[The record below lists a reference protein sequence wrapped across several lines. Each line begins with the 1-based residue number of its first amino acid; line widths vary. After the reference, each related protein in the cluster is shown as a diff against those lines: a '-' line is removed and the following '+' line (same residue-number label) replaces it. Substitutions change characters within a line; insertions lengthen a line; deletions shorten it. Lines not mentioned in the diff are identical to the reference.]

1 MPQLPDRPNVLLIMT
16 DQHRADCIGAAGNE
30 YVRTPNLD
38 RLAARGVLLRRC
50 FTNCPVCAPAR
61 IALASGLQPGRVG
74 ALGNDAYL
82 PRSTPTYY
90 QRLRDEGYRVGSVG
104 KLDLAKPD
112 PYNGR
117 FGDRP
122 CNFGW
127 GFTHPCECEGKM
139 HAGRGGQDV
148 KGPLGPYNFYLREKG
163 LLKKFCDDYD
173 ARAAAGWAYQGHWD
187 SVLDTEDWEDC
198 YIGRKAAEWIRD
210 IPDDFPWHYF
220 VSFVGPH
227 DPFDPPTE
235 YADRWRDA
243 PVPEAIGARRDGR
256 PNSVKKTMRD
266 FDPEIVAVTRRQ
278 YYASIECI
286 DDQIGLILDALEARG
301 QLDDTYII
309 FTSDHGEMLGD
320 HGRYTKGVMYEGSMA
335 VPLIAAGPGIDGGRV
350 TEALVELIDVNAT
363 ICELAGLA
371 PQQRIDAQSFAP
383 LLLGRTDRHR
393 DCVYSEICRHRA
405 LRTARYKYI
414 ANVNDTPE
422 LYDLQEDPDELTNIA
437 ADRPDILADFRQ
449 MMSARHLDGQWRR

>member
-1 MPQLPDRPNVLLIMT
+1 MTQRTDRPNVLLIMT
-16 DQHRADCIGAAGNE
+16 DQHRADCIGAVGNE
-30 YVRTPNLD
+30 YVKTPNLD
-38 RLAARGVLLRRC
+38 RLAARGVLMRRA

-61 IALASGLQPGRVG
+61 IALATGLLPSRVG
-74 ALGNDAYL
+74 AMGNNAYL
-82 PRSTPTYY
+82 PRSARTYY
-90 QRLRDEGYRVGSVG
+90 QRLRDEGYRVGSIG

-112 PYNGR
+112 SYNGR

-139 HAGRGGQDV
+139 HAGRGSVDNG
-148 KGPLGPYNFYLREKG
+148 GPRGPYNFYLQEKG
-163 LLKKFCDDYD
+163 LLEKFCDDYT
-173 ARAAAGWAYQGHWD
+173 ARRKAGWAYEAHWD
-187 SVLDTEDWEDC
+187 SVLETEDWEDC
-198 YIGRKAAEWIRD
+198 YIGRKASEWIRD

-243 PVPEAIGARRDGR
+243 PVPTAIPLRREGKSHFRQDE
-256 PNSVKKTMRD
+256 MHE
-266 FDPEIVAVTRRQ
+266 FDPEIVAITRRQ

-309 FTSDHGEMLGD
+309 FTADHGEMLGD

-335 VPLIAAGPGIDGGRV
+335 VPLIAAGPGIAGGRV
-350 TEALVELIDVNAT
+350 SEALAELIDVNAT
-363 ICELAGLA
+363 ICELAGLP
-371 PQQRIDAQSFAP
+371 PQERIDAKSFAP
-383 LLLGRTDRHR
+383 LLFGRTDEHR
-393 DCVYSEICRHRA
+393 DCVYSEIQRCSA

-414 ANVNDTPE
+414 SNPGNVAE
-422 LYDLQEDPDELTNIA
+422 LYDLQEDPDELNNIA
-437 ADRPDILADFRQ
+437 PDRRDIATELRRKMAERQ
-449 MMSARHLDGQWRR
+449 LEGQWRR